1 MLFRNFD
8 PELNKEN
15 KGPKQ
20 EKVIKTLSLNQKY
33 MKVTNRLLEACVNNY
48 EYVKSINYVNNL
60 LFIYNNTIKM
70 IHEGDP
76 WYYPTKKPNEIILM
90 NEQIYIKNVESK
102 IFF

>member
-1 MLFRNFD
+1 MFRKFD

-15 KGPKQ
+15 KRSKE
-20 EKVIKTLSLNQKY
+20 EKVLKTLNLNQKY
-33 MKVTNRLLEACVNNY
+33 MKVTNRLLDACVNNY
-48 EYVKSINYVNNL
+48 EYVKSLNYVNNL

-76 WYYPTKKPNEIILM
+76 WYYPSKKPNDIILM
-90 NEQIYIKNVESK
+90 DKQIYRNNVESK